1 GAEGLADELDH
12 LVGERLR
19 AGDHLAGVEQHA
31 HQVGRRPVQLGRELL
46 DRDAARH
53 HDLALGN
60 GGVGRRELRM
70 LGGTEV
76 FEVAAATLLPSR
88 TLTLRT
94 GPAPPLIA
102 TATAGRAARR
112 TAGTTARE
120 AASAAPATRAAAR
133 RAGRGA
139 AGA

>member
-31 HQVGRRPVQLGRELL
+31 HQVSRRPVHLGRELL

-70 LGGTEV
+70 LGRTEV
-76 FEVAAATLLPSR
+76 FEVAAATLLAPR
-88 TLTLRT
+88 PLALGT
-94 GPAPPLIA
+94 GTAATLIA
-102 TATAGRAARR
+102 ASTAGRPAGRA
-112 TAGTTARE
+112 TGTTARE
-120 AASAAPATRAAAR
+120 AASTTPATGAAAR

-139 AGA
+139 T